1 MRFVLLRG
9 PRNRNSIAVLHRVLR
24 KAVQGGE
31 DRPVQGGEDRADV
44 TVEVAAEPP
53 PDLTAADV
61 LAYSFTTIDLDTVI
75 AELKTVRE
83 QNPRPL
89 LIAGGAHPSA
99 DPEGCLRLGFDV
111 VFVGEAELTLPAFL
125 AAWSQD
131 PRRSALP
138 AGGIVVPDAPYD
150 LDAEPHADADTDE
163 FPFLEISRG
172 CPHACAFCQTP
183 QLFGQRMRFRSPAT
197 AAAGVACAVA
207 RGHRR
212 IRCLT
217 TDAFSYGGGP
227 PEKVARSLDAL
238 TGACRSA
245 GADYLMLGSFP
256 SEVRPERVAPEL
268 LEVLARR
275 CANPTVVVGVQSG
288 SDAVL
293 AAMRRGHTVEH
304 SARAV
309 RFIQEAGL
317 VPHVDLLFGF
327 PGETPADRRA
337 SLSFADWVLSYP
349 RGRLHLHVYLPLPGT
364 PAWPAVPEALE
375 PAFVSRLR
383 DLMATGRVDGYWD
396 HHIVQGRRIL
406 AQARSGLIARE

>member
-9 PRNRNSIAVLHRVLR
+9 PRNRNSVAVLCRVLR
-24 KAVQGGE
+24 GPVRP
-31 DRPVQGGEDRADV
+31 DRPALPGL
-44 TVEVAAEPP
+44 TVEVAAAPP
-53 PDLTAADV
+53 SDLGDADV
-61 LAYSFTTIDLDTVI
+61 LAFSFTTIDLDAVV
-75 AELKTVRE
+75 AELATIRAF
-83 QNPRPL
+83 PARPL

-99 DPEGCLRLGFDV
+99 DPEGCLKLGFDV
-111 VFVGEAELTLPAFL
+111 VFVGEAERTLPAFL
-125 AAWSQD
+125 RAWSQD
-131 PRRSALP
+131 PQRPSLP
-138 AGGIVVPDAPYD
+138 AGRIIAPAEAYD
-150 LDAEPHADADTDE
+150 LDSEPHADADTDE

-183 QLFGQRMRFRSPAT
+183 QLFGPRMRFRSPAV

-227 PEKVARSLDAL
+227 TVRVAQALDAL
-238 TGACRSA
+238 TGACRDA

-309 RFIQEAGL
+309 KFIQEAGL

-337 SLSFADWVLSYP
+337 SLDFADWVLASP

-364 PAWPAVPEALE
+364 PAWPAAPEELE
-375 PAFVSRLR
+375 PAFVSKLR
-383 DLMATGRVDGYWD
+383 DLRTTGRVDGYWD

-406 AQARSGLIARE
+406 AQAKAGLIARR